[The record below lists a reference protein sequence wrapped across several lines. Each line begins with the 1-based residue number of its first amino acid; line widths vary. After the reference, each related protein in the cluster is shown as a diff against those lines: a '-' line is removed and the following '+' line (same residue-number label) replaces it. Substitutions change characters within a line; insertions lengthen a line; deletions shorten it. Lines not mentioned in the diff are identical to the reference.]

1 MLEHVRAWPDW
12 IEEMR
17 HAGGQAY
24 AVLTLCLA
32 AEAFA
37 TGQQVFKVAAAA
49 AGRVRRH
56 QPATSD
62 GSGAAG
68 ALVPNGIRKAA
79 DPPLPG
85 QASLR

>member
-37 TGQQVFKVAAAA
+37 TGQQVFKVG
-49 AGRVRRH
+49 GRRGQGPPSPARHERRLRRSWS
-56 QPATSD
+56 P
-62 GSGAAG
+62 GS
-68 ALVPNGIRKAA
+68 
-79 DPPLPG
+79 
-85 QASLR
+85 